1 MTTRYL
7 SAAAAAA
14 AVAIAAPISSLLLLS
29 HNVALRRGGEIEQVK
44 PGVGADTWLMVMDRF
59 Q

>member
-7 SAAAAAA
+7 SAAAA